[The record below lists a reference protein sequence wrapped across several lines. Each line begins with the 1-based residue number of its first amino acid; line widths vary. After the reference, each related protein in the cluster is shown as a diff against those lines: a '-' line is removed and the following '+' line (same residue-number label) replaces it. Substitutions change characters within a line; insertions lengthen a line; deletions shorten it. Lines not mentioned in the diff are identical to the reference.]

1 MGGREGRLELPSVM
15 PFRWTQYGSPHDSW
29 SAVVNTRQQLH
40 GKGWAVWK
48 YQPCHP
54 RGASP
59 RGPLSRCVWGGAF
72 HLQHSF
78 AGVRGTRATHSE
90 GGGKAP
96 RVVAHARPTVF
107 RARARRGITAIA
119 RLGIRAAARTSGA
132 WWVKCRGIVLT
143 RNHLRYGKYPCGS
156 GGGVWSYQASCPLGV
171 PSLGYLVTHGVLS

>member
-59 RGPLSRCVWGGAF
+59 RGPLSRCVWGGGRSIRSTP
-72 HLQHSF
+72 LQVCEARAPHT
-78 AGVRGTRATHSE
+78 VRGEGKHLVSSRTRGRLSFE
-90 GGGKAP
+90 LAP
-96 RVVAHARPTVF
+96 AVV
-107 RARARRGITAIA
+107 
-119 RLGIRAAARTSGA
+119 S
-132 WWVKCRGIVLT
+132 
-143 RNHLRYGKYPCGS
+143 LR
-156 GGGVWSYQASCPLGV
+156 
-171 PSLGYLVTHGVLS
+171 SLGSASVPLHAQVGHGGSNAVASYSPVTTCVTGSTRVDRGGAFGVTKRPAR